1 MSRTLMT
8 SYGEYDAAVDLIL
21 SRAERQLDIFD
32 YDLSLLKLE
41 LPNRNAALSRLLSMQ
56 NHQIRIVVIDA
67 PSVVARHPRL
77 LALIE
82 RHGHRIQLIEA
93 DPKLRELTDSIVIA
107 DDAHALIRFHKSL
120 PRSKILEDESD
131 EVRPY
136 QRRFAEIL
144 DEGGTP
150 ISPRVAG
157 L

>member
-1 MSRTLMT
+1 MSRTLLT

-32 YDLSLLKLE
+32 YDLSLLKLDQ
-41 LPNRNAALSRLLSMQ
+41 PSRNAALSRLLSMQ
-56 NHQIRIVVIDA
+56 NHAIRIVVIDA
-67 PSVVARHPRL
+67 PSVVTHHPRL
-77 LALIE
+77 LGLVE
-82 RHGHRIQLIEA
+82 RHGRRLQLIEA
-93 DPKLRELTDSIVIA
+93 DPKLRELTDSMVIA
-107 DDAHALIRFHKSL
+107 DDAHALIRFHRL
-120 PRSKILEDESD
+120 QARSKMLEDECD